1 MDEGEFANAVLS
13 ENNMLALQI
22 ESTMEPIAQLL
33 ERIKEKIIGHNTSW
47 TSNLRCLLHVDD
59 QDEQEV
65 HGHW

>member
-33 ERIKEKIIGHNTSW
+33 ERIKEKIIGHNTS
-47 TSNLRCLLHVDD
+47 
-59 QDEQEV
+59 
-65 HGHW
+65 